1 MSSSRDASGVAST
14 SAGGGSSAYA
24 PAMAPSSSS
33 QSASSLP
40 QHTSSRPLTSAPN
53 NTGSRSSAAYADAGS
68 GSGSGSGSGAG
79 AGAGSGAEGEDNTPQ
94 HPAKT
99 LSHSATMVRLRRR
112 CPHSIAYVL
121 SRILTA
127 STRLETSTSP
137 SLNLRRLRAYHLTR
151 GEKVKYA
158 IMLSFAVFSL
168 YTMSVPGFPLK
179 LAIPLLYAGL
189 LLIPITSQF
198 FLPAAPILC
207 WLLFF
212 YSAKFIP
219 SSARPHIWV
228 SLLPTLETI
237 WYGANI
243 SDLLTRFGHP
253 ILDILA
259 WLPYGLIHFAAPF
272 VVAACLFVFGPPGSV
287 KFFATA
293 FGFMNIL
300 GVFIQVLLPCAPPW
314 YELREGLTP
323 ANYSMKGSPAG
334 LARID
339 ALFHG
344 HGYTLT
350 FSNAPVPF
358 GAFPSLHAGCATIEA
373 LFCSYFFPIALNLF
387 RRRLRVDS
395 RALYWGY
402 CAWLYW
408 CTMYLMHHYLIDLVA
423 GGCLATLC
431 FYFFLTDEMRIA
443 MEQNYPYR
451 NSAPAPL
458 SAGPSISRPGSA
470 FGTRRAQTGADGG
483 NALSMNVLSS
493 SANGG
498 PGGAAAS
505 SASSSHTVNGAI
517 ANLTDAILS
526 SGQPQHVP
534 DEEAQAQAPPV
545 LLMYSASAS
554 ALRAQK
560 GGLIARTA
568 SPALNSSPAVNAG
581 VGGGGVGGAGSLP
594 GTPRARSESG
604 GYLGSG
610 AGGGGSSG
618 VGASGAGGGG
628 GSGGGGTGAGGGGGA
643 TGSGGSGARDGF
655 SPISMGIASVGLGNG
670 GSGASAY
677 FGPGVGTGGARA
689 TSPRPPSRNRKRD
702 SSEGNK
708 D

>member
-1 MSSSRDASGVAST
+1 MASSRDASGAST
-14 SAGGGSSAYA
+14 GAGTGTGGSGGGA
-24 PAMAPSSSS
+24 AMVALASS
-33 QSASSLP
+33 QSATVPSSSLP
-40 QHTSSRPLTSAPN
+40 YTSSRPVTPKPSGSITDA
-53 NTGSRSSAAYADAGS
+53 TGSRSSGNAAMGVGADAGS
-68 GSGSGSGSGAG
+68 ASGESGAMNG
-79 AGAGSGAEGEDNTPQ
+79 SSRSAAAGSSPQ
-94 HPAKT
+94 HPAKS
-99 LSHSATMVRLRRR
+99 LSHSATMARLRRR
-112 CPHSIAYVL
+112 CPASIAYIL
-121 SRILTA
+121 ARILTA

-137 SLNLRRLRAYHLTR
+137 SLNLRRLRAYHLSR

-158 IMLSFAVFSL
+158 IMLSFALFSL
-168 YTMSVPGFPLK
+168 WTMTVPSFPLK
-179 LAIPLLYAGL
+179 LAIPILYGTTI
-189 LLIPITSQF
+189 LIPITSQF
-198 FLPAAPILC
+198 FLPAAPIFT
-207 WLLFF
+207 WLIFF

-219 SSARPHIWV
+219 ASARPHIWV

-243 SDLLTRFGHP
+243 SDILTRFGHP

-259 WLPYGLIHFAAPF
+259 WLPYGVIHFVAPF

-293 FGFMNIL
+293 FGFMNII

-387 RRRLRVDS
+387 RRRLRVDT
-395 RALYWGY
+395 RVFYWAY
-402 CAWLYW
+402 CFWLYW

-470 FGTRRAQTGADGG
+470 FGTRRTQVGADSG
-483 NALSMNVLSS
+483 NTVPMNVMASGTNVGAGAGSS
-493 SANGG
+493 SAAN
-498 PGGAAAS
+498 
-505 SASSSHTVNGAI
+505 TVNGAI
-517 ANLTDAILS
+517 ASLTDAILS
-526 SGQPQHVP
+526 PGPQHVP
-534 DEEAQAQAPPV
+534 DEEAQAQPV
-545 LLMYSASAS
+545 VFMSSASAS
-554 ALRAQK
+554 ALRAQS

-568 SPALNSSPAVNAG
+568 SPALNSSTNSGAG
-581 VGGGGVGGAGSLP
+581 VGGGPGSLP
-594 GTPRARSESG
+594 GTPHARS
-604 GYLGSG
+604 
-610 AGGGGSSG
+610 
-618 VGASGAGGGG
+618 
-628 GSGGGGTGAGGGGGA
+628 GSGGTGGNLGE
-643 TGSGGSGARDGF
+643 GSGGVGSGMRDGF
-655 SPISMGIASVGLGNG
+655 APISTGIASVGLGTPGSRAGGAG
-670 GSGASAY
+670 GSGNGMSGVGSY
-677 FGPGVGTGGARA
+677 FGPGVGSSGARA
-689 TSPRPPSRNRKRD
+689 ASPREPGRNRKRD
-702 SSEGNK
+702 SSEGK